1 MKDFRNIKAVAIYFS
16 IADFT
21 KASDTIV
28 VNNIAYGLSAH
39 DTEKSEQLIYMSK
52 SGNTIEITE
61 SDAKITVEHYD
72 FNGNNIEPT
81 AIVDVP

>member
-1 MKDFRNIKAVAIYFS
+1 MKDFRNIKAVATYFS

-28 VNNIAYGLSAH
+28 INNVVYGLSAH

-61 SDAKITVEHYD
+61 TDAKITVEHYD
-72 FNGNNIEPT
+72 FNGNNIESPVV
-81 AIVDVP
+81 VDVP